1 MLATAPLV
9 PESLLGGR
17 RPAAVLDPWL
27 CLNRLGPALIQR
39 LQRSVE
45 LWIVRELWHIL
56 DNSHFYSL
64 SPDALITPADPR
76 DLLSEYQR
84 AFVNEQLESETSD
97 APLATAVDLRR
108 ASLEVTLRAWERI
121 RLSTDLAGLKLY
133 WLGDGLCE
141 SLLPDGSSPSIHA
154 RHNQVVE
161 ALDRKLLPNSPVA
174 CGQRDALALALAL
187 GGVPVL
193 SVIDADDAAPSLCA
207 RLLENSG
214 TPCQRAPDHDA
225 LVASQRSIWQTLLV
239 NAHCASLVWSGLR
252 LALVHVEFP
261 ELGVWSAQDFTPDA
275 DGSAASSFAPPSE
288 LQNGNVYWC
297 EL

>member
-9 PESLLGGR
+9 SEALLGGR

-64 SPDALITPADPR
+64 KPDALTTAGDPR
-76 DLLSEYQR
+76 ALLSEYQR
-84 AFVNEQLESETSD
+84 AFVIDQFESENSD
-97 APLATAVDLRR
+97 APLSVASGGG
-108 ASLEVTLRAWERI
+108 ASLDLTLRAWERI

-141 SLLPDGSSPSIHA
+141 SLLPDGSSPSLHA

-161 ALDRKLLPNSPVA
+161 ALDRKLLPGSPVA

-193 SVIDADDAAPSLCA
+193 SVIDGDDSAPSLCG
-207 RLLENSG
+207 RLLEASG
-214 TPCQRAPDHDA
+214 TSCRRAPEHDA
-225 LVASQRSIWQTLLV
+225 LVESQRALWRSLLV
-239 NAHCASLVWSGLR
+239 SEHCASLVWSGLR

-261 ELGVWSAQDFTPDA
+261 ELAFWSAQDLGPDA
-275 DGSAASSFAPPSE
+275 DSNGVGSAAPASAIE
-288 LQNGNVYWC
+288 NGSVYWC